1 MAAHRLQPPANNFH
15 ALALDIVTVI
25 PASLVRVSGH
35 ATGENVDG
43 FIYMSRRVNDSVAVV
58 LFERDKNQ
66 PFALQVTN
74 RVTLDQHPDFAAAMR
89 ALNVQPES

>member
-1 MAAHRLQPPANNFH
+1 MSGTSNYALSKKW
-15 ALALDIVTVI
+15 ALAV
-25 PASLVRVSGH
+25 
-35 ATGENVDG
+35 ATHPENVDG